1 MIFLSNCQKPTVF
14 NTIQGLFNGFKNRS
28 YRYFT
33 RFHFDGGN
41 KINNLLQTW
50 LQTIGISFNTSA
62 SYTYEQN
69 GLIERS
75 VHILID
81 RLRAMLQWAGLF
93 YFLWYFIIQAV
104 LELINCTAIMNRDL
118 TPYQLFYDE
127 LEPAT
132 APHRPNL
139 KAYKAIGSH
148 CKVLIPL
155 KKQPK
160 VYKVKAKI
168 ESGRLLTVLGSK
180 TCLAYVLVRNVVT
193 KTPFIKLYKP
203 KNPLTLKGVIKPIGI
218 RPLNDV
224 AVTED
229 PIGEGILLDLPEI
242 ADIGPLELTAPE
254 VLRPFK
260 PSEPPAPKPFKPSE
274 PLVPGPFRPPE
285 PILGPSRPS
294 EEPIEL
300 VDFSN
305 LD

>member
-81 RLRAMLQWAGLF
+81 RLRAMLQWAGLPH
-93 YFLWYFIIQAV
+93 FLWCFVIQAV

-155 KKQPK
+155 KKRPK
-160 VYKVKAKI
+160 AYKVKTKT
-168 ESGRLLTVLGSK
+168 ESGRLLTVLRSK
-180 TCLAYVLVRNVVT
+180 TYLAYIPTRNVMT

-203 KNPLTLKGVIKPIGI
+203 KNPLTLERVTKPTGI
-218 RPLNDV
+218 RPLNNV

-229 PIGEGILLDLPEI
+229 STEEKVSLDLPEI
-242 ADIGPLELTAPE
+242 DDIGPSEPIALETPGPS
-254 VLRPFK
+254 RP
-260 PSEPPAPKPFKPSE
+260 PEPPAPEPSKPPEPPAPGPFKPLT
-274 PLVPGPFRPPE
+274 PVP
-285 PILGPSRPS
+285 
-294 EEPIEL
+294 
-300 VDFSN
+300 
-305 LD
+305 